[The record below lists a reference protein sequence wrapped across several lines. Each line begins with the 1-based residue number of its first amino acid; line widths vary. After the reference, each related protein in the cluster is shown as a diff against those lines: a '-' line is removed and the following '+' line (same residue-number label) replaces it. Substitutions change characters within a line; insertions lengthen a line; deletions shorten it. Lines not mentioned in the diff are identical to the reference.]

1 MLLSLGLLLP
11 LVILRYARLVGEFLR
26 VEGDLDYGQVRQSED
41 RGPRY
46 GEGIAEFFG
55 MGVV

>member
-1 MLLSLGLLLP
+1 VLISLGLLLP
-11 LVILRYARLVGEFLR
+11 LVILRYARFVAEYLR
-26 VEGDLDYGQVRQSED
+26 IDGDMDYAQVRQSED

-55 MGVV
+55 MGVI

>member
-1 MLLSLGLLLP
+1 VGLLLP
-11 LVILRYARLVGEFLR
+11 LVILRHARLVGEFLR
-26 VEGDLDYGQVRQSED
+26 IEGDLDHSQVRQSQD

-55 MGVV
+55 MGVI